1 MKLIGGYTKITKV
14 KYQIATV
21 WQPVYNET
29 GKKNYKKTGREEETE
44 SKHSISCVYGS
55 LDNTRKL
62 NSLLRVT
69 FRGLQG

>member
-14 KYQIATV
+14 KSQIATV

-29 GKKNYKKTGREEETE
+29 GKKNIKSLAERKTLNQ
-44 SKHSISCVYGS
+44 SAALCVYTS

-62 NSLLRVT
+62 NSLLRIT
-69 FRGLQG
+69 FLGPQR